1 MIFFHIEEELH
12 NIQKIPPEPGKKIL
26 QIEQNTAKIE
36 KRTPAIGKK
45 YPLSYEETSLKI
57 SSDRHQIE
65 INIAEVEK
73 SI

>member
-12 NIQKIPPEPGKKIL
+12 NIQKIPPELGKKTL

-57 SSDRHQIE
+57 SSDKRQIE
-65 INIAEVEK
+65 INIAEAEK

>member
-12 NIQKIPPEPGKKIL
+12 NIQKIPPEQVKKIV

-57 SSDRHQIE
+57 SPDKRQIE
-65 INIAEVEK
+65 IKIAEAEK